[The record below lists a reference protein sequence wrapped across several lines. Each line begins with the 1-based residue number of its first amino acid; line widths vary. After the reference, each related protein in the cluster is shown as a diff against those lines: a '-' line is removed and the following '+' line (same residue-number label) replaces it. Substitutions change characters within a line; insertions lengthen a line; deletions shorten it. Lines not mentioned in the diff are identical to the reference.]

1 MHNKLHRCRSCCL
14 LLTVRPHW
22 DTSDTHTHTP
32 CTPAQQVS
40 LCSLCSCGLFWNI
53 SICMPA
59 SDTPPFPLSLPRHDS
74 HNCIM
79 RCLLFLSGRHLRNL
93 FASDSRAPRHD
104 SCAAKYFNYT
114 NRRCTQARG
123 RVGGGVLLQGCCSC
137 WGALRTVSPDM
148 ACNLYFEL
156 ASVN

>member
-1 MHNKLHRCRSCCL
+1 MPQL
-14 LLTVRPHW
+14 LLATDRAA
-22 DTSDTHTHTP
+22 TLRYIRYTHTHPMHTR
-32 CTPAQQVS
+32 TTSVLVLVMQLRLILEHFYLHAS
-40 LCSLCSCGLFWNI
+40 LPHAPNL
-53 SICMPA
+53 
-59 SDTPPFPLSLPRHDS
+59 LPRHDS

-123 RVGGGVLLQGCCSC
+123 RVRGGKCVAARLLLLLGGVTHS
-137 WGALRTVSPDM
+137 
-148 ACNLYFEL
+148 
-156 ASVN
+156 

>member
-1 MHNKLHRCRSCCL
+1 MHTRTTSVLVLVMQLRLILEHFYLH
-14 LLTVRPHW
+14 
-22 DTSDTHTHTP
+22 
-32 CTPAQQVS
+32 A
-40 LCSLCSCGLFWNI
+40 
-53 SICMPA
+53 
-59 SDTPPFPLSLPRHDS
+59 SLPHASNLLPHHDS

-123 RVGGGVLLQGCCSC
+123 RVRGEVCCCKAAAPFGGRYAQLAPTWRAICILN
-137 WGALRTVSPDM
+137 LRQSTKP
-148 ACNLYFEL
+148 NRPY
-156 ASVN
+156 N

>member
-1 MHNKLHRCRSCCL
+1 MHTRTTSVLVLVMQLRLILEHFYLHASLRCAP
-14 LLTVRPHW
+14 VP
-22 DTSDTHTHTP
+22 
-32 CTPAQQVS
+32 
-40 LCSLCSCGLFWNI
+40 
-53 SICMPA
+53 
-59 SDTPPFPLSLPRHDS
+59 LPRHDS

-123 RVGGGVLLQGCCSC
+123 RVGGGVLLQGCCSF
-137 WGALRTVSPDM
+137 WGRYAQ
-148 ACNLYFEL
+148 L
-156 ASVN
+156 ASTWRAICILNLRQSTKPNRPYN